1 MFPSPLPES
10 IDELARISLQL
21 ISGLS
26 LPGELG
32 EFRLEIAAAVRS
44 DLDPALRRQR
54 ELEALKREPVR
65 VLKPAWRRADA
76 SAADFIRRAKIVLR
90 TPLGDRDNPVWAEAG
105 FERGTLAVPESLA
118 GRERL
123 LGALRSFL
131 VAHPDSQSPEVGFTV
146 ARADLLLE
154 ALGAARRGLQC
165 HVARCKA
172 ARRTRDRAGSALRR
186 RLRRTFVDLNTR
198 LSEDSWFR
206 PALGLDR
213 DARMGGPFRS
223 RETISDGVALAH

>member
-1 MFPSPLPES
+1 MFQSPLPES

-26 LPGELG
+26 LPGELSG
-32 EFRLEIAAAVRS
+32 WRLEIAAAIRS

-54 ELEALKREPVR
+54 ELEALKREPTR

-76 SAADFIRRAKIVLR
+76 AAADFIRRSKIALR
-90 TPLGDRDNPVWAEAG
+90 TWLGDRNHPDWAEAG

-123 LGALRSFL
+123 LGSLRSFL
-131 VAHPDSQSPEVGFTV
+131 AAHPDFQSPDACVTV

-172 ARRTRDRAGSALRR
+172 ARRSRDRAGSALRR
-186 RLRRTFVDLNTR
+186 RLRRALVELNGR
-198 LSEDSWFR
+198 PSADSWFR
-206 PALGLDR
+206 SAPGMDGA
-213 DARMGGPFRS
+213 FRT
-223 RETISDGVALAH
+223 RETIADGVALAH